1 VRVHACTADDRPA
14 TGSHSTTGP
23 EEMLMTSTAR
33 TRQGTDDAVAD
44 AVEQERL
51 LLVRC
56 IETAYE
62 SLRLMPG
69 VDTSGRTLVWFAGRL
84 LLAHHRAAGTDTGT
98 DAGTGAG

>member
-1 VRVHACTADDRPA
+1 
-14 TGSHSTTGP
+14 
-23 EEMLMTSTAR
+23 MTSSAP
-33 TRQGTDDAVAD
+33 TRPDPLAPTEDMAA
-44 AVEQERL
+44 AIEEERL

-84 LLAHHRAAGTDTGT
+84 LVAHDRLTGRAPGGTQAVTGR
-98 DAGTGAG
+98 